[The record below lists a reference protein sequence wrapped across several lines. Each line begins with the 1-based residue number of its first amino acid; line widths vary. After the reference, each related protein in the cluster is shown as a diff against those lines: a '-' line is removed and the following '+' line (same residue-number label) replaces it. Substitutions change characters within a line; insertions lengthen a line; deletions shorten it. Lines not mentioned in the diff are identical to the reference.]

1 MTKRYE
7 DAIGGYEN
15 QMANIWKPVP
25 LHKQSEIQIE
35 TVIYHLTHKRLNK
48 LYKMLLIKNYRIK
61 LNKGKKFYSVSPRKW
76 IELGEALTPVTYFEN
91 VNDRHIIQ

>member
-7 DAIGGYEN
+7 DVIAGYEN

-25 LHKQSEIQIE
+25 LPNQSEIQIQ

-48 LYKMLLIKNYRIK
+48 LYKMLLIKNYRKK
-61 LNKGKKFYSVSPRKW
+61 LNKEKKI
-76 IELGEALTPVTYFEN
+76 IECVTNKMNIVGWGIYF
-91 VNDRHIIQ
+91 